1 MPDLHS
7 VLQNFPPTVL
17 HDDNCLHPQV
27 KLILASLHSA
37 ITLLLAILQAYSN
50 SMAEYGYTMPTL
62 WHKQCVTKGGFMTTL
77 TRLSILKPPE

>member
-7 VLQNFPPTVL
+7 VLQIFPPTVL

-37 ITLLLAILQAYSN
+37 ITLLLAMLQAYSN
-50 SMAEYGYTMPTL
+50 SMAKLCQHYGKGIAKL
-62 WHKQCVTKGGFMTTL
+62 CVTKEDSKSHTQ
-77 TRLSILKPPE
+77 SILKSQ